1 MSVKSYLLSFDKD
14 LLSIIDFSNEC
25 AERVLVHGEKA
36 VDSNEYFWNN
46 QKKFWMWLADRESL
60 RAKDTLRLAFV
71 SSKKADLEKIV
82 YSPDWQMDWDVDSLI
97 NVLTECYEQSI
108 DLHFGKEGRC
118 KKITI
123 EKPDVKKSVKLYV
136 FGYSQSALDLTL
148 KQLEESPKEVV
159 QESFSELE
167 VDEKNGLGYEF
178 FEKRM
183 KNNEDNRIKSK
194 KCVKKVKMSVK

>member
-1 MSVKSYLLSFDKD
+1 MSVKSYLLSFDKEF
-14 LLSIIDFSNEC
+14 LSIIDYSNEC
-25 AERVLVHGEKA
+25 VEPVLVHGEKT

-46 QKKFWMWLADRESL
+46 QKYFWKWLAEKESL
-60 RAKDTLRLAFV
+60 RANDTLRLAFV

-82 YSPDWQMDWDVDSLI
+82 YSPDWQMDWNVDSLI

-123 EKPDVKKSVKLYV
+123 ENADAQKSVKLYV
-136 FGYSQSALDLTL
+136 FGYSQNALDLAL

-159 QESFSELE
+159 RESCSELD
-167 VDEKNGLGYEF
+167 VDEKDGLGYEF

-183 KNNEDNRIKSK
+183 KNNEDNRIKGK
-194 KCVKKVKMSVK
+194 KSARKIKMSAK